1 MTVRRAALVYGI
13 PKSTLHDRVSGK
25 VNHEAR
31 VGAPKYLTDEEEEE
45 VVKWLEGCA
54 QVGCA
59 KSVKD
64 VRAIVGAIVA
74 KKQGVDCVVVSH
86 GWWDRFRQ
94 RHPHL
99 ALRAGEA
106 LAYQRAVATSPET
119 LKNYFDQLEEV
130 LEQNNLRNSP
140 SLIFNADESGMPL
153 QYHVGKRI
161 AVKGQKHVNV
171 ITSGRKVQITVLACV
186 SASGY
191 SLPPMI
197 VFKRKG
203 LTEELIRGEVPDTIY
218 GLSESGWMDGE
229 LFSQWFRYHF
239 LKYAPSSRPI
249 ILLLDGHSSHYNP
262 CVIREAARAGVILFC
277 LPPNTTHVAQPLDV
291 APFHSLKVY
300 WNHVCDE
307 YMSSHPGKTVTIYDF
322 SWLFAAAWYQAMT
335 PATIISGFR
344 AAGVYPFSRRLIHIS
359 GAEVVATPTAKLAQK
374 EGINYL
380 PFYTPRR
387 QHFHSPFPS
396 PPTSPTFNHLTSSS
410 TVNVSGS
417 SVLLLVLLS
426 YSFFP
431 QVVEET
437 VTEKDVQFT
446 EEEHHRFQKRY
457 EEAYD
462 LPDERY
468 SLWLKYYKYS
478 THMSSHMESSVISS
492 PSSAPSVHPL
502 VLSRDKE
509 NDPLWSEF
517 LLVPSPAKNAH
528 PGKARVLTSA
538 AFLQELSEKEQKKK
552 EAAEAKES
560 RKRERE
566 EKKAQKLK
574 EKEMKQM
581 HRKKKQVDKLLSSD
595 DDYCSK

>member
-1 MTVRRAALVYGI
+1 
-13 PKSTLHDRVSGK
+13 
-25 VNHEAR
+25 
-31 VGAPKYLTDEEEEE
+31 
-45 VVKWLEGCA
+45 
-54 QVGCA
+54 
-59 KSVKD
+59 
-64 VRAIVGAIVA
+64 
-74 KKQGVDCVVVSH
+74 
-86 GWWDRFRQ
+86 
-94 RHPHL
+94 
-99 ALRAGEA
+99 
-106 LAYQRAVATSPET
+106 
-119 LKNYFDQLEEV
+119 
-130 LEQNNLRNSP
+130 
-140 SLIFNADESGMPL
+140 MPL
-153 QYHVGKRI
+153 QYHIGKRI

-229 LFSQWFRYHF
+229 LFSQWFH

-307 YMSSHPGKTVTIYDF
+307 YMSSHPGKTITIYDF
-322 SWLFAAAWYQAMT
+322 SWLFAAAWYHCLPLLQLSQDFGLLGY
-335 PATIISGFR
+335 I
-344 AAGVYPFSRRLIHIS
+344 YPLSRRLIHVS
-359 GAEVVATPTAKLAQK
+359 GVEVVATPTPKLAQK

-387 QHFHSPFPS
+387 QRFHSPFPS

-437 VTEKDVQFT
+437 VAEEDVQFT
-446 EEEHHRFQKRY
+446 EEEHHRFQRRY

-468 SLWLKYYKYS
+468 SLWLKYYKCS
-478 THMSSHMESSVISS
+478 THMSSHMVLSS
-492 PSSAPSVHPL
+492 PSSPPSNHPL

-528 PGKARVLTSA
+528 PGKAQVL
-538 AFLQELSEKEQKKK
+538 LSFKSFQRRNRRRKKLLKQKKVIRENVK
-552 EAAEAKES
+552 
-560 RKRERE
+560 RKR
-566 EKKAQKLK
+566 LK
-574 EKEMKQM
+574 N
-581 HRKKKQVDKLLSSD
+581 
-595 DDYCSK
+595 